1 MKNYRRVTLSNT
13 AYKIYASIL
22 NDMLV
27 KELEG
32 KLREEQLGFRKGRG
46 TVDAIYILNHIINHI
61 VKRTNNKKEESI
73 CIFCRPK
80 NGV

>member
-1 MKNYRRVTLSNT
+1 MFNT

-32 KLREEQLGFRKGRG
+32 KLGEKQLGFRKGRG
-46 TVDAIYILNHIINHI
+46 TIDAIYILNHIVNSI
-61 VKRTNNKKEESI
+61 EESI

-80 NGV
+80 SGV